1 MLIFTEQFT
10 VATAIPISSP
20 RIRSQPCYLVA
31 DCLVRHGLSKAASST
46 NTAMKSKTRQ
56 EARRHTHL
64 KKTKTKPRTP
74 GKLTS
79 KREVVARNVTITP
92 SPDFKV
98 CQEVEIGDIGGFG
111 DTAELEQHE
120 KKCGD
125 RATEYCMSCGK
136 NLCQIHYMLM
146 HGDHNVTSK
155 TVRV

>member
-1 MLIFTEQFT
+1 
-10 VATAIPISSP
+10 
-20 RIRSQPCYLVA
+20 
-31 DCLVRHGLSKAASST
+31 
-46 NTAMKSKTRQ
+46 MKSKIRHKTST
-56 EARRHTHL
+56 HTHL
-64 KKTKTKPRTP
+64 KKTKAKPRTP
-74 GKLTS
+74 SKLRS
-79 KREVVARNVTITP
+79 KREVAARKVTIAP

-146 HGDHNVTSK
+146 HGDHNAASK
-155 TVRV
+155 TIRI

>member
-1 MLIFTEQFT
+1 MELGTGYHPLIDHTKT
-10 VATAIPISSP
+10 I
-20 RIRSQPCYLVA
+20 
-31 DCLVRHGLSKAASST
+31 
-46 NTAMKSKTRQ
+46 MKPKTRRKTQ
-56 EARRHTHL
+56 ARTRPR
-64 KKTKTKPRTP
+64 KAKAQPRTL
-74 GKLTS
+74 GKLGS
-79 KREVVARNVTITP
+79 ERETRAPRVTVIVR
-92 SPDFKV
+92 PDFKV
-98 CQEVEIGDIGGFG
+98 CQEVEVGDIGGFG